1 MHTPVLGTSILELDT
16 PALLVDLSAVERN
29 IERCLGPFRGGRIS
43 VRPHLKT
50 AKSPE
55 FARLLLA
62 AGARGVCVAKLG
74 EAEVLAQAGIADILI
89 TTELVGVRKL
99 ERLVA
104 LLRQGLRI
112 RLVVDSAAGADAL
125 NAALAREQLSVEVLL
140 DIDVGQRRCGVLP
153 GAQAVALAQHVAS
166 LPCLQLIGLQGYEGH
181 VQLLEDAALREQRC
195 NESMVA
201 LASTAQQLRSAGF
214 RIEVVSTGGTGSA
227 ELCARHAEVTELQ
240 PGSFL
245 FYDTAYQRVLGSRYE
260 HALSVLAT
268 VLSRPRE
275 REAIVDAGLKS
286 LSTDSGPAEPRA
298 LPGVRYRP
306 AGDEHGVLEWD
317 GGCNVR
323 LAIGDR
329 VELLPSHIDT
339 TINLHDTY
347 RLHRDGVLCASWP
360 VAARGRVQ

>member
-1 MHTPVLGTSILELDT
+1 
-16 PALLVDLSAVERN
+16 
-29 IERCLGPFRGGRIS
+29 

-74 EAEVLAQAGIADILI
+74 EAEVLAHAGVADILI
-89 TTELVGVRKL
+89 TTELVGARKL
-99 ERLVA
+99 ERLA
-104 LLRQGLRI
+104 ELLRQGARI
-112 RLVVDSAAGADAL
+112 RLVVDSVVGATAL
-125 NAALAREQLSVEVLL
+125 DAALARAQLVAEVLL
-140 DIDVGQRRCGVLP
+140 DVDVGQRRCGVLP
-153 GAQAVALAQHVAS
+153 GAPVLALATHVAS
-166 LPCLQLIGLQGYEGH
+166 LRSLRLVGLQGYEGH

-195 NESMVA
+195 NQAMAA
-201 LASTAQQLRSAGF
+201 LGDTARALRAAGF
-214 RIEVVSTGGTGSA
+214 DIQVVSTGGTGSA

-260 HALSVLAT
+260 HALSVLST
-268 VLSRPRE
+268 VLSTPRE

-286 LSTDSGPAEPRA
+286 LSTDSGPATPRS

-317 GGCNVR
+317 AGCDVR
-323 LAIGDR
+323 LEIGDR

-339 TINLHDTY
+339 TINLHDSY
-347 RLHRDGVLCASWP
+347 YLHRNGALSAVWP